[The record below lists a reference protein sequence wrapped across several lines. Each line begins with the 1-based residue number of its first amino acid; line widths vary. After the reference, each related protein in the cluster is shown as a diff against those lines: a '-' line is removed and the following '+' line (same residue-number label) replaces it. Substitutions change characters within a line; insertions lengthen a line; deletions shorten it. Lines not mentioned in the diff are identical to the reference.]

1 MTIATLR
8 CQTDIDID
16 SALSDYQDSL
26 GVQLVQMREA
36 LAIVAQNAAVMESE
50 FSGPLRSSLNAIF
63 ASADSSLDEFL
74 DLAEIP
80 VSGTREDMERS
91 FADRYGLLIV
101 NGRLILDGDVD
112 LTPIR
117 SLARKLGGL
126 DGIYEK
132 FPFLETTPISDD
144 TGSSSFV
151 PSPSFP
157 VRAVVVYTRYVTKTL
172 PDTFPE
178 VTFTD
183 EETLGVDIPIADVI
197 SSGVSE
203 ADIRINVFWMGQ
215 PSLSEDVR
223 RSFRA
228 LGLTN
233 DQFVNAVSAT
243 DSDNFTVKSI
253 INPMDIPRVSVAF
266 GDDADSVLERA
277 SRPISLF
284 NDPSDA
290 ARVLKKFVSRS
301 VPGSA
306 GSSGVRDMSS
316 PASAV
321 MSVLDVSKTFNIEE
335 FADGLGVSTDP
346 ENLPATQYA
355 EGISKSIKTGL
366 EVSSSMFAEFQS
378 TISAPLNSMS
388 SLLSAA
394 GALLGDTSSDVMD
407 CILGSSFSPT
417 LSYGATSAP
426 SVPSLGGGTP
436 GIPGVTVANPLE
448 AALST
453 IEDKVETALVFLDG
467 VSGVTGAL
475 QGASC
480 TGSFLSGASGALS
493 PDIPGLTTCAA
504 VKEIDAGFS
513 LPPFHAD
520 SLGVAKLITDT
531 LTSVTS
537 TFRMNIRMMRI
548 QMVSMRLH
556 IRDTVFRR
564 GPTGDTSLPGIP
576 SVPSL
581 PGIPDIPGTPSL
593 PGATWPGQGCAAP
606 EVSRLAS
613 LLKARSLEGFTTP
626 PSTS

>member
-1 MTIATLR
+1 MSIATLR

-16 SALSDYQDSL
+16 AALAEYQDSL

-36 LAIVAQNAAVMESE
+36 LAIVSQNAAVMESE

-74 DLAEIP
+74 DLAGIP
-80 VSGTREDMERS
+80 AGGTRDDMERA
-91 FADRYGLLIV
+91 FGDRYGLVIV
-101 NGRLILDGDVD
+101 NGRLILEGEVD
-112 LTPIR
+112 LGPIR
-117 SLARKLGGL
+117 SLARLLGGL

-132 FPFLETTPISDD
+132 FPFLATTPISDD

-151 PSPSFP
+151 PAPSFP
-157 VRAVVVYTRYVTKTL
+157 ARAVIVYTRYVTKTL

-197 SSGVSE
+197 SAGVSE
-203 ADIRINVFWMGQ
+203 SEIRVNVFWMGP

-223 RSFRA
+223 RSFRSF
-228 LGLTN
+228 GLTN
-233 DQFVNAVSAT
+233 DQFVNAVSST
-243 DSDNFTVKSI
+243 ESDNFTVNTI
-253 INPMDIPRVSVAF
+253 VNPMDIPRVSVAF
-266 GDDADSVLERA
+266 GDDADLVLERA
-277 SRPISLF
+277 IRPVSLF

-290 ARVLKKFVSRS
+290 ARVLRQFVSRS

-306 GSSGVRDMSS
+306 GPSGVQDLSS

-321 MSVLDVSKTFNIEE
+321 MSVLDVSKTFNTDE
-335 FADGLGVSTDP
+335 FADGLGTQTDP

-355 EGISKSIKTGL
+355 EGISKSIKTSL
-366 EVSSSMFAEFQS
+366 AVSSSMFSEFQS

-407 CILGSSFSPT
+407 CILGPAFSP
-417 LSYGATSAP
+417 SFAYGVP
-426 SVPSLGGGTP
+426 SVTTLGGGTP
-436 GIPGVTVANPLE
+436 GIPGVTIASPLE

-453 IEDKVETALVFLDG
+453 IEDKIETALIFLDG
-467 VSGVTGAL
+467 VAGVTGSL
-475 QGASC
+475 QGTAC

-493 PDIPGLTTCAA
+493 PDIPGLTTCAS
-504 VKEIDAGFS
+504 VREIDAGFS
-513 LPPFHAD
+513 LPPFYSD

-531 LTSVTS
+531 LTSMTS

-548 QMVSMRLH
+548 QMVSMRMH

-564 GPTGDTSLPGIP
+564 GPTGDTSIPGIP
-576 SVPSL
+576 PVPSL
-581 PGIPDIPGTPSL
+581 PGIPDIPGVPSL
-593 PGATWPGQGCAAP
+593 PGATFPGQGCAAP
-606 EVSRLAS
+606 EVSRLAA
-613 LLKARSLEGFTTP
+613 LLKARSMEGFTEP
-626 PSTS
+626 PAAP